1 MGSARKS
8 IKEPASPP
16 LKKRQKRS
24 TGSILKHV
32 CSSGNAHG
40 SAVTADEAVLELSRL
55 ISARLEKDADVEY
68 LQKPNGRICDEDIVK
83 KRIRTAW
90 DENARIVLFYRGC
103 GLDIDRYPRL
113 QHWKG
118 QKNGKI

>member
-1 MGSARKS
+1 M
-8 IKEPASPP
+8 
-16 LKKRQKRS
+16 
-24 TGSILKHV
+24 
-32 CSSGNAHG
+32 
-40 SAVTADEAVLELSRL
+40 